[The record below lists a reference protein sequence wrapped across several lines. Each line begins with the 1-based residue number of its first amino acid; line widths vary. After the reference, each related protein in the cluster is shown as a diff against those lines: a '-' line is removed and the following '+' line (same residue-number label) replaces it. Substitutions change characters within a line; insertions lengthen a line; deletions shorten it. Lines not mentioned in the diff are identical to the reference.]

1 MAKEIGA
8 LIGDRTDTGIAP
20 PLNSMAYAIA
30 ASIGRRADTEI
41 GPYMPDGF
49 SQL

>member
-1 MAKEIGA
+1 MAKEKRA
-8 LIGDRTDTGIAP
+8 LIGDGTDTEIAP

-30 ASIGRRADTEI
+30 ALIGRRADTEI

-49 SQL
+49 SKL